1 MRTRAASWWKLLDS
15 IPSNFEGKVLKSIGQ
30 SITTVVFETTPN
42 ENQAMAKRV
51 LIVDDAII
59 MRRRIK
65 QIAEE
70 AGWVVAAEASNGE
83 EAVTLYQQEQPD
95 LVTLDI
101 VMPKMDGV
109 TALKSLIATDPNARV
124 VMISAVDQK
133 DKLME
138 CIQNGAI
145 DFIVKP
151 FDKLR
156 LRSFFDKHLAVN
168 N

>member
-1 MRTRAASWWKLLDS
+1 
-15 IPSNFEGKVLKSIGQ
+15 
-30 SITTVVFETTPN
+30 
-42 ENQAMAKRV
+42 MAKRV
-51 LIVDDAII
+51 LIVDDALI

-65 QIAEE
+65 EIAEE
-70 AGWVVAAEASNGE
+70 AGWVVAGEAKNGV
-83 EAVTLYQQEQPD
+83 EAVALYGQEQPD

-101 VMPKMDGV
+101 VMPEMDGV
-109 TALKSLIATDPNARV
+109 TALKRLIQVDPKARV

-133 DKLME
+133 EKLTE

-156 LRSFFDKHLAVN
+156 LRSFFDKYLTVN
-168 N
+168 H

>member
-1 MRTRAASWWKLLDS
+1 M
-15 IPSNFEGKVLKSIGQ
+15 E
-30 SITTVVFETTPN
+30 
-42 ENQAMAKRV
+42 KRI
-51 LIVDDAII
+51 LIVDDALI

-65 QIAEE
+65 EIAEE
-70 AGWVVAAEASNGE
+70 AGWVVAGEAKNGE
-83 EAVTLYQQEQPD
+83 EAVSLYKQEKPD

-109 TALKSLIATDPNARV
+109 TALKRLIQVDPQARV

-133 DKLME
+133 EKLTE
-138 CIQNGAI
+138 CIKNGAI

-156 LRSFFDKHLAVN
+156 LQSFFEKYLTVN
-168 N
+168 Y